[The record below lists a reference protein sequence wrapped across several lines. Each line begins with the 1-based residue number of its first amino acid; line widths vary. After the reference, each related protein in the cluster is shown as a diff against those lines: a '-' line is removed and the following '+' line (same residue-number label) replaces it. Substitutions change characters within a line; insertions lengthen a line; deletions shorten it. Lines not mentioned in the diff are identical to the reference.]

1 MKMLYHKKEKE
12 FLKKKSQLE
21 PNPPIHKYNKKPCDR
36 TKINHKGFT
45 TYQI

>member
-21 PNPPIHKYNKKPCDR
+21 PNPPIHKYNKTPVTEQK
-36 TKINHKGFT
+36 
-45 TYQI
+45 